1 MSRYKKASCLTE
13 VQAAYIAGLMD
24 GEGTIT
30 LTKRHRNEH
39 RQIVISIS
47 NNEKCLLDYVISVA
61 GIGVISKKSDT
72 RSKNINY
79 SYTVTNRQALE
90 LLSQINPYLIGYKK
104 ERAYYVLKH
113 YLALTPRNG
122 KYSSELLERR
132 NIFVNTFFRIRP

>member
-1 MSRYKKASCLTE
+1 MSRYKKTCCLTE
-13 VQAAYIAGLMD
+13 AQAAYIAGLMD

-39 RQIVISIS
+39 RQIVVSIS

-61 GIGVISKKSDT
+61 GIGVISKKSDM

-104 ERAYYVLKH
+104 ERANYVLKH

-122 KYSSELLERR
+122 KYSRELLERR
-132 NIFVNTFFRIRP
+132 TDFIDSFFRIRP